1 MKSVAEGV
9 AEKLTESVKKSAKAD
24 CEARKLTAKCKV
36 MTAKWR
42 AMQFALIW

>member
-24 CEARKLTAKCKV
+24 REAQSDDCEMAGDAICLDMVTY
-36 MTAKWR
+36 
-42 AMQFALIW
+42 

>member
-24 CEARKLTAKCKV
+24 CEMAGDAICLDMVTY
-36 MTAKWR
+36 
-42 AMQFALIW
+42 

>member
-9 AEKLTESVKKSAKAD
+9 AEKLAESVKKSVKADREAQSDD
-24 CEARKLTAKCKV
+24 CEARKL
-36 MTAKWR
+36 TAKWR